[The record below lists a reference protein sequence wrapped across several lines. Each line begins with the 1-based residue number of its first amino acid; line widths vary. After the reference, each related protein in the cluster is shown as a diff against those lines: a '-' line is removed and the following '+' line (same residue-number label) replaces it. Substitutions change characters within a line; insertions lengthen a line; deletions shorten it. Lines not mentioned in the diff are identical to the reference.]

1 MDFQA
6 EIKWIQAELLK
17 VRDPEL
23 INAFKSLLK
32 YREKKEMISADWW
45 DEVSEEEK
53 EELKQSEEEI
63 NKGDYLSHEEVM
75 SNPRK
80 WL

>member
-1 MDFQA
+1 MDLQA
-6 EIKWIQAELLK
+6 DIKWIQTELLK

-32 YREKKEMISADWW
+32 YREKKETVSTDWW
-45 DEVSEEEK
+45 DEISEAERD
-53 EELKQSEEEI
+53 ELKQSEKEI
-63 NKGDYLSHEEVM
+63 NNGDYLSHEEVM